1 MFRSPQFPALIF
13 RVILTKLIG
22 SSECVAHSLGGI
34 WPDQYV
40 GKPLLSVSIG
50 LSSWQGQIPQRRLLV
65 SCLVVKSCLP
75 AFLELN

>member
-1 MFRSPQFPALIF
+1 MFGSPRFPALIF
-13 RVILTKLIG
+13 RIILTKLIG
-22 SSECVAHSLGGI
+22 SSEYVVHRLGGI
-34 WPDQYV
+34 WLDQYM

-50 LSSWQGQIPQRRLLV
+50 LSSWQGQIAQRRLLV